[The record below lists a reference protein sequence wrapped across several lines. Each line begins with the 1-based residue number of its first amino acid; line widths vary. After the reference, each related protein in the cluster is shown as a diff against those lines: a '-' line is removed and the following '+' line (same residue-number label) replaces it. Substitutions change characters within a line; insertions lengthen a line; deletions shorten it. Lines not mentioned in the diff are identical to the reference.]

1 MFEQILLGGAILNNI
16 KKIESDFFRNLRKIG
31 IALNASKLPE
41 VDSGELR
48 YKTIHL
54 KSKKEIDNTVFELIN
69 NIISCIVSVQNY
81 KDDKSYEKLDIYINK
96 LANYMESNT
105 EVETLNFKNYMKYL
119 SVSSRESIVNS
130 EVFTDFNKY
139 IHIDRPIG
147 DRLKETLKKL
157 QSKEKGIILVVG
169 SVGDGKSHML
179 SYLNEKNPELLEG
192 VEIYNDAT
200 ESDDPYRTAVE
211 TLINKLE
218 EYKRSINKKL
228 VIAINI
234 GMLHNLNEKIENS
247 NELHDL
253 SELIEESKIFSE
265 EVSNINEL
273 NDEEVTVVSFL
284 TETPFTIE
292 DGEVYSDF
300 YNKIMKK
307 VFSENESN
315 PFYLNFIKDD
325 GYNRKESIYRNY
337 KLMLDERI
345 QETVIRLLIKIQIEN
360 KRMITTRALLNLIHD
375 IIVPEKDDE
384 SNNSLLVNLLFE
396 SPERSNLLNAISTQ
410 DPALVQNADIDKL
423 NVDLYN
429 SLDFY
434 NKCLELFGE
443 KDYEN
448 IQEYI
453 LLFDGLSHERKF
465 KMIVR
470 LHYLLN
476 YKDYESIVYLK
487 YIEALQNIEK
497 DKKLIKSL
505 LTKIKKA
512 VESWNGSPESGFI
525 YKESIDYTSK
535 MRIGIEFKYLLK
547 SIRVT
552 NQLTIEVTLNVQG
565 EDYKLIIDYNLYKLL
580 TDLENGYILKE
591 KDKSEAI
598 VFAEF
603 VDKVITSITSNEK
616 TIMTLTDN
624 NKKYEITEGFL
635 GFEIK
640 EVN

>member
-1 MFEQILLGGAILNNI
+1 MNNS
-16 KKIESDFFRNLRKIG
+16 KYIENNFFRNLRKVG
-31 IALNASKLPE
+31 IALNVSKLPE
-41 VDSGELR
+41 VDTGELR

-54 KSKKEIDNTVFELIN
+54 KSKKEIDNTIFELIN
-69 NIISCIVSVQNY
+69 NIISCVISVQNY
-81 KDDKSYEKLDIYINK
+81 KDDRSYEKLDSYVNK
-96 LANYMESNT
+96 LANYLESNT
-105 EVETLNFKNYMKYL
+105 EVETDNFKNYMKYL

-139 IHIDRPIG
+139 IHINRPIG
-147 DRLKETLKKL
+147 DRLKEALKKL
-157 QSKEKGIILVVG
+157 NSKEKGIILVVG
-169 SVGDGKSHML
+169 SVGDGKSHLL
-179 SYLNEKNPELLEG
+179 SYLNENYPELLTE

-200 ESDDPYRTAVE
+200 ESDNPYRTAVE
-211 TLINKLE
+211 TLINKLK

-234 GMLHNLNEKIENS
+234 GMLHNLNEKIEGS
-247 NELHDL
+247 NELRDL
-253 SELIEESKIFSE
+253 SELIEGSRIFSE
-265 EVSNINEL
+265 EVSDINEL

-284 TETPFTIE
+284 TEKPFIIKN
-292 DGEVYSDF
+292 GEVSSDF
-300 YNKIMKK
+300 YNEIMKK
-307 VFSENESN
+307 IFSESESN
-315 PFYLNFIKDD
+315 PFYENFVRDD
-325 GYNRKESIYRNY
+325 GFNRKESIYRNY
-337 KLMLDERI
+337 KLMLNEKV

-375 IIVPEKDDE
+375 LIVPEKDDE

-396 SPERSNLLNAISTQ
+396 SPERSNLLKAVNTQ
-410 DPALVQNADIDKL
+410 DPALVQNANIDKL

-434 NKCLELFGE
+434 SKCLELFGE
-443 KDYEN
+443 EDYKN
-448 IQEYI
+448 IEEYI

-487 YIEALQNIEK
+487 YIEALENIEK
-497 DKKLIKSL
+497 DKRMIKDL
-505 LTKIKKA
+505 LMKIRKA
-512 VESWNGSPESGFI
+512 VESWNGSPENGFI
-525 YKESIDYTSK
+525 YKDSIDYTSK
-535 MRIGIEFKYLLK
+535 MRIGIEFKYTLK

-552 NQLTIEVTLNVQG
+552 NQLTIEVILNVQG
-565 EDYKLIIDYNLYKLL
+565 EDYKLVIDYNLYKLL
-580 TDLENGYILKE
+580 TDIENGYILKE

-603 VDKVITSITSNEK
+603 VDKVITSIVSNEK